1 MACNFELGW
10 RYTTDATE
18 TIKLRM
24 TFQHQGF
31 VSQEQTTSDARRSYA
46 RGQSE
51 FSMQLRVEV
60 TILGKIVC

>member
-18 TIKLRM
+18 TIKLQM

-31 VSQEQTTSDARRSYA
+31 VS
-46 RGQSE
+46 
-51 FSMQLRVEV
+51 
-60 TILGKIVC
+60 